1 VASRNGR
8 TERWERGFAA
18 LTKFRKRE
26 GHCCPSRY
34 HIEGKFKLGPWVTN
48 QRYYKDNLSAKRKR
62 RLDRIGF
69 IWNWRD
75 YLWDRGFTALL
86 KFKRREG
93 HCRVP
98 IRYRDGHL
106 RLGLW
111 VSVQRSKKNKM
122 SAKRK
127 ARLKKIGFVWK
138 PPRGGLAR
146 AGIESG
152 LAWEVGQPRNI
163 RRNAPRLVFR
173 EQLRR

>member
-1 VASRNGR
+1 MPGFVFSYVQNTGGQRNGAHSGIKKWAHR
-8 TERWERGFAA
+8 GWERGFAA
-18 LTKFRKRE
+18 LTIFRKCE
-26 GHCCPSRY
+26 GHSCPSRY
-34 HIEGKFKLGPWVTN
+34 RIEGKFKLGPWVTN

-62 RLDRIGF
+62 RLDRIDF
-69 IWNWRD
+69 VWNGRD
-75 YLWDRGFTALL
+75 YLCDRGFTAPL

-98 IRYRDGHL
+98 IRHREGNL
-106 RLGLW
+106 RLGSW
-111 VSVQRSKKNKM
+111 VSVQRSKKNQM

-152 LAWEVGQPRNI
+152 LA
-163 RRNAPRLVFR
+163 
-173 EQLRR
+173 